1 VTYQVLARAWRP
13 QSFDDVMG
21 QDAVVRTL
29 RNALTGDTLG
39 HAYLFSGLRGVGK
52 TTVARLLAKAVN
64 CEQGPT
70 PDPCGKC
77 QACSDIV
84 GGACLDVV
92 ELDGASNRGIDDVRE
107 LRELLRYRPTRDRCR
122 VIIIDEVH
130 MLTREAFNAL
140 LKSLEEPPPYI
151 LFIFATTE
159 RHKVPGTILSRC
171 QQLEFRPVAT
181 DLIRDHLQVIA
192 GKEGFSVTPQAS
204 AMIARAAEG
213 SVRDALSLIDQL
225 RAFSGDEVDE
235 EAVSAVLGVP
245 PFEQVAQLIK
255 KLATGMTAEALVL
268 LRQELVAGHDCTV
281 LFKETGRMLRTL
293 LHISLDPALEPA
305 LTDDHTKLLAAI
317 AEPLGSDALA
327 RMLGLWL
334 DQEPLLRDS
343 GNRELALEVA
353 CLRLAR
359 WPAVQQLEALLT
371 GDTEVAVST
380 GNRSPADPSLP
391 PAAAAGSAPTPTST
405 GGTNGSSAAPGSAAE
420 RLSNALW
427 DGNHRRLS
435 GAVESA
441 ELVVNASVLEL
452 RFSAAQEALA
462 RFSESAEVRPV
473 LDATCR
479 QILPEVSEIR
489 ITVKDRDQ
497 ATEPAA
503 ALTEKALNDPEVAM
517 VQQVFGGEIKH
528 VWPDQEHR

>member
-1 VTYQVLARAWRP
+1 
-13 QSFDDVMG
+13 MG

-29 RNALTGDTLG
+29 RNALSGDTLG

-70 PDPCGKC
+70 ADPCGKC
-77 QACSDIV
+77 QACTEIV
-84 GGACLDVV
+84 DGACLDVV

-107 LRELLRYRPTRDRCR
+107 LRELLRYRPTRDRNR

-151 LFIFATTE
+151 LFIFVTTE

-181 DLIRDHLQVIA
+181 DLIRNHLQNIA
-192 GKEGFSVTPQAS
+192 KQEGFSITPEAS
-204 AMIARAAEG
+204 TMIARAAEG
-213 SVRDALSLIDQL
+213 SVRDALSLVDQL
-225 RAFSGDEVDE
+225 RAFSGDQVDE
-235 EAVSAVLGVP
+235 EAVAAVLGVP
-245 PFEQVAQLIK
+245 PFEQVAQLIQQ
-255 KLATGMTAEALVL
+255 LATGMTAEALVL

-281 LFKETGRMLRTL
+281 LYQETGRMLRTL
-293 LHISLDPALEPA
+293 LHISLDPGLEPA
-305 LTDDHTKLLAAI
+305 LTDDHRKLLLAI

-334 DQEPLLRDS
+334 EQEQLLRDS

-359 WPAVQQLEALLT
+359 WPAVQQIEALLT
-371 GDTEVAVST
+371 GDKEVTLAA
-380 GNRSPADPSLP
+380 GDRSPAGPSLP
-391 PAAAAGSAPTPTST
+391 PAATAGPAPTPTGS
-405 GGTNGSSAAPGSAAE
+405 GGAEASSAAPASAIE
-420 RLSNALW
+420 RLSSALW

-441 ELVVNASVLEL
+441 ELVVDAGVLEL
-452 RFSAAQEALA
+452 RFAAAQEALA
-462 RFSESAEVRPV
+462 RFTESAEVRPV
-473 LDATCR
+473 LETTCR
-479 QILPEVSEIR
+479 QVLPEVSEIR
-489 ITVKDRDQ
+489 ITVEGRDQ
-497 ATEPAA
+497 ATEPASM
-503 ALTEKALNDPEVAM
+503 LTEHVRKDPEVAV
-517 VQQVFGGEIKH
+517 VQQVFGGEIKR
-528 VWPDQEHR
+528 VWPDQEHRQ